1 MKVGIG
7 ITTMNRMGHI
17 LATIQGI
24 KDTSNPDII
33 CVSDDGSEDDTPS
46 FVRAAHPDVLV
57 LGNKN
62 GGIARN
68 KNRLLFRL
76 FVIERCDVVLLMEDD
91 VRPIEAGWLE
101 EYSELADEAGHV
113 NLRFSWMEGLEKG
126 EGFTKDPYLSKHLT
140 GQVMG
145 ISQYAFNDIGYF
157 DHRFKS
163 YGFEHVEYSRRM
175 ASMRYGNSGDLFYC
189 LSDKWFRIDHDT
201 PSTGTPEKIAESFE
215 VLKLTTEDEGYK
227 PPCDDWGVFLNE
239 CLTDEERSAIR

>member
-7 ITTMNRMGHI
+7 ITTMNRRDHV
-17 LATIQGI
+17 LATIQGV

-33 CVSDDGSEDDTPS
+33 CVSDDGSEDLTPS
-46 FVRAAHPDVLV
+46 YVREVHPDVL
-57 LGNKN
+57 LLANKN

-101 EYSELADEAGHV
+101 AYSYFAYKNGHV
-113 NLRFSWMEGLEKG
+113 NLRFSWMEGLKG
-126 EGFTKDPYLSKHLT
+126 GQGILNDPYLSTQLT
-140 GQVMG
+140 GQVIG
-145 ISQYAFNDIGYF
+145 VSDVGFEDTGYF

-163 YGFEHVEYSRRM
+163 YGFEHIEYSRRM
-175 ASMRYGNSGDLFYC
+175 ASMRHGNCGDLFYC
-189 LSDKWFRIDHDT
+189 LSDKWFHIDHDT

-215 VLKLTTEDEGYK
+215 VLKLTTEDSGYK
-227 PPCDDWGVFLNE
+227 PPCEDWAVFLNE
-239 CLTDEERSAIR
+239 CLTDEEHSAIR